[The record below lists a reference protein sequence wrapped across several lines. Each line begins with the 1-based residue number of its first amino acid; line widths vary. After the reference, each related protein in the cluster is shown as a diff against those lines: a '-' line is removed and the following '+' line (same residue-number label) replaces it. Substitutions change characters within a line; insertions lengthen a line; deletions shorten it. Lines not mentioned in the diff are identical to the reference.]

1 MPQIFSICHK
11 SSISSENEIPYE
23 NCFKPRILHVINK
36 LTHQVIYE
44 VYSRG
49 LFENHVSFN
58 SSSLFKTLLSLFN
71 KLSQEP
77 RWLQTIIFHIIAFQC
92 SHSYKTHKSSK
103 LGNKLISL
111 AIYYYFVFNIF
122 RVNIMKHQEIQW
134 IRWTQGSKV

>member
-11 SSISSENEIPYE
+11 SSISSDE

-92 SHSYKTHKSSK
+92 QAHTAI
-103 LGNKLISL
+103 KLIKALNWETNWFLWQFIIILCSTFFGSTSWN
-111 AIYYYFVFNIF
+111 IKKFNEFVEHRARKF
-122 RVNIMKHQEIQW
+122 K
-134 IRWTQGSKV
+134 